1 MTKKII
7 NRCFSA
13 VSAASTLQQQ
23 TATKLS
29 PKEGGVKTKSTSYR
43 KCLVSRT
50 VRVPNELVGKV
61 RALVAAY
68 RTEQR
73 SNPDTWN

>member
-1 MTKKII
+1 MAKKII
-7 NRCFSA
+7 KRCVNV
-13 VSAASTLQQQ
+13 VSATSTLQQQ
-23 TATKLS
+23 TATKS
-29 PKEGGVKTKSTSYR
+29 TPEEGGVKTKSTSYR
-43 KCLVSRT
+43 KSLVSRT

-68 RTEQR
+68 RMQQR

>member
-7 NRCFSA
+7 NRCISA

-23 TATKLS
+23 TATKS
-29 PKEGGVKTKSTSYR
+29 TPKEGGVKTKSTSYR
-43 KCLVSRT
+43 KSSVSRT

-61 RALVAAY
+61 RAQVAAY
-68 RTEQR
+68 RTQQR
-73 SNPDTWN
+73 SNPDMWN

>member
-7 NRCFSA
+7 NRCISA

-23 TATKLS
+23 TATKSS

-43 KCLVSRT
+43 KSSVSRT

-61 RALVAAY
+61 RALVAAH
-68 RTEQR
+68 RLQQS